1 MSNSSSA
8 IAQLSNIP
16 LVGINLGSV
25 ANAGQIL
32 PGQAGT
38 HYQWPTRDTI
48 THWVKNLGVRLIRFP
63 FELQRAIDLSSI
75 DGLPGQGA
83 NLNQDFVTRWKEMLG
98 WISADSNGE
107 AKIIPDP
114 HHYMRLHRY
123 ETDANGNLT
132 GRILPPEQAGNQ
144 SGWKAT
150 ELVLIKDG
158 NSAGGGGSWSAV
170 HLANFHQKLV
180 AGCDDPMVL
189 GWGLGNEPYSNGDT
203 GAKDYITLPNL
214 ETLYINTMNTVLQA
228 LRNSSKKPV
237 FICGLEF
244 ATAKDW
250 ATKSANL
257 QAKIVD
263 PANAIVWEAH
273 AYADVDGGSSGA
285 YNGDNTTISATALRD
300 TIVGPFLTY
309 AKTNKMAAF
318 IGETGIPP
326 TDAGRTALKNLL
338 DKAKAEKTP
347 VTLWVTGPGTDG
359 EKMSLEAS
367 NQAAT
372 VTMVTPY
379 FAERITQWG
388 YAQA

>member
-8 IAQLSNIP
+8 IAQLKNIP

-32 PGQAGT
+32 PGEAGT

-48 THWVKNLGVRLIRFP
+48 THWVKDLGVRLIRFP
-63 FELQRAIDLSSI
+63 FELQRAIDLSTI

-83 NLNQDFVTRWKEMLG
+83 NLNQEFVRRWTEMLG
-98 WISADSNGE
+98 WIRTDSNGE

-123 ETDANGNLT
+123 ETDANGKLT
-132 GRILPPEQAGNQ
+132 GRILPANEAGNQ
-144 SGWKAT
+144 NGWKAT
-150 ELVLIKDG
+150 EQVLIKDG
-158 NSAGGGGSWSAV
+158 NSVTGGSWSAV

-180 AGCDDPMVL
+180 TGCDDPMVL
-189 GWGLGNEPYSNGDT
+189 GWGLGNEPYSNT
-203 GAKDYITLPNL
+203 AAGAKDYITLPNL
-214 ETLYINTMNTVLQA
+214 ETLYITTMNTVLQA
-228 LRNSSKKPV
+228 LRNSSRKPV

-244 ATAKDW
+244 A
-250 ATKSANL
+250 SARNWKTLSMNL
-257 QAKIVD
+257 QSKIVD

-273 AYADVDGGSSGA
+273 GYGDVDKSSSGA
-285 YNGDNTTISATALRD
+285 YNGDNTLISPTVLRD
-300 TIVGPFLTY
+300 EIVGPFLDY
-309 AKTNKMAAF
+309 AGANKMAAY

-326 TDAGRTALKNLL
+326 TAAGRTALKNLL
-338 DKAKAEKTP
+338 DKLKVEKVP

-367 NQAAT
+367 NHAET
-372 VTMVTPY
+372 VALLKPY
-379 FAERITQWG
+379 FAERIANWN
-388 YAQA
+388 YAAL

>member
-8 IAQLSNIP
+8 IAQLTNIP

-32 PGQAGT
+32 PGSAGT
-38 HYQWPTRDTI
+38 HYQWPTEDTI
-48 THWVKNLGVRLIRFP
+48 NHWVRDLGVRLIRFP
-63 FELQRAIDLSSI
+63 FELQRAINLSST

-83 NLNQDFVTRWKEMLG
+83 SLNTDFTKNWQLMLER
-98 WISADSNGE
+98 IRSASNGE
-107 AKIIPDP
+107 ARIIPDP

-123 ETDANGNLT
+123 ETDNYGQLT
-132 GRILPPEQAGNQ
+132 GSLYPPEKAGNQ
-144 SGWKAT
+144 SGWKVT
-150 ELVLIKDG
+150 EQVLIQDG
-158 NSAGGGGSWSAV
+158 NAVGGGSWSAV

-180 AGCDDPMVL
+180 VACDDPMVL
-189 GWGLGNEPYSNGDT
+189 GWGLGNEPYSST
-203 GAKDYITLPNL
+203 SSACAKDYITLPNL

-237 FICGLEF
+237 FICGLEY
-244 ATAKDW
+244 ASAKYW
-250 ATKSANL
+250 SSVSANL
-257 QAKIVD
+257 QSKIVD

-273 AYADVDGGSSGA
+273 GYADVDGSSSGA
-285 YNGDNTTISATALRD
+285 YNGDNTQISPTALRD

-338 DKAKAEKTP
+338 EKAKAEKTP
-347 VTLWVTGPGTDG
+347 LTLWVAGPGTDG

-367 NQAAT
+367 NHATT
-372 VTMVTPY
+372 VTMVQPY
-379 FAERITQWG
+379 FAERIAQWG
-388 YAQA
+388 YTQA

>member
-8 IAQLSNIP
+8 IAQLTNIP
-16 LVGINLGSV
+16 LLGINLGSV
-25 ANAGQIL
+25 ANNGQIL

-63 FELQRAIDLSSI
+63 FDLQRAINLSQL

-83 NLNQDFVTRWKEMLG
+83 SLNQDFVDQWHQLLG
-98 WISADSNGE
+98 WIRDDSNGE

-132 GRILPPEQAGNQ
+132 GRILPASEAGNQ
-144 SGWKAT
+144 TGWKAT
-150 ELVLIKDG
+150 ELVMIANG
-158 NSAGGGGSWSAV
+158 NGVNGNYWSAV

-180 AGCDDPMVL
+180 VGCDDPMVL
-189 GWGLGNEPYSNGDT
+189 GWGLGNEPYSNT
-203 GAKDYITLPNL
+203 TAGAKDYITLPNL
-214 ETLYINTMNTVLQA
+214 EALYISTMNTVLQA

-244 ATAKDW
+244 ASAKNW
-250 ATKSANL
+250 ATVSVNL
-257 QAKIVD
+257 QSKIVD

-273 AYADVDGGSSGA
+273 AYGDYDKSSSGK
-285 YNGDNTTISATALRD
+285 YLDHLDQISPTVLRD
-300 TIVGPFLTY
+300 EIAGPFLTY
-309 AKTNKMAAF
+309 AKANKMAAF

-326 TDAGRTALKNLL
+326 TDSGRIALKNLL
-338 DKAKAEKTP
+338 DKAKAEQVP

-372 VTMVTPY
+372 VTLVTPY
-379 FAERITQWG
+379 FAQRIAQWG

>member
-8 IAQLSNIP
+8 IAQLKNIP

-32 PGQAGT
+32 PGSAGT

-63 FELQRAIDLSSI
+63 FELQRAIDLSTI

-83 NLNQDFVTRWKEMLG
+83 NLDQEFVRRWKEMLG
-98 WISADSNGE
+98 WISADSNGQ
-107 AKIIPDP
+107 ARIIPDP

-132 GRILPPEQAGNQ
+132 GNLYKPENAGNQ
-144 SGWKAT
+144 PGWKVT
-150 ELVLIKDG
+150 EQVLIKDG
-158 NSAGGGGSWSAV
+158 NSVGGGSWSAV

-180 AGCDDPMVL
+180 AGCDDAMVL

-203 GAKDYITLPNL
+203 KAKDYITPTDM
-214 ETLYINTMNTVLQA
+214 ESLYISTMNTVLQA

-244 ATAKDW
+244 ASASGW

-273 AYADVDGGSSGA
+273 GYGDLNKGSSGA
-285 YNGDNTTISATALRD
+285 YEGDNTLISPTVLRD
-300 TIVGPFLTY
+300 EIVGPFLTY
-309 AKTNKMAAF
+309 AKSNKMAAY
-318 IGETGIPP
+318 IGETGVPP
-326 TDAGRTALKNLL
+326 TAAGRTALKNLL
-338 DKAKAEKTP
+338 DKAKAEKVP
-347 VTLWVTGPGTDG
+347 VTLWVAGPGTDG

-367 NQAAT
+367 NHAET
-372 VTMVTPY
+372 VTMITPY

>member
-8 IAQLSNIP
+8 IAQLKNIP

-32 PGQAGT
+32 PGSAGT

-63 FELQRAIDLSSI
+63 FELQRAIELSTI

-83 NLNQDFVTRWKEMLG
+83 NLNQEFVRRWKEMLG

-107 AKIIPDP
+107 ARIIPDP

-123 ETDANGNLT
+123 ETDANGKLT
-132 GRILPPEQAGNQ
+132 GRILPADQAGNQ
-144 SGWKAT
+144 NGWKAT
-150 ELVLIKDG
+150 ESVLIKDG
-158 NSAGGGGSWSAV
+158 NSVGGGSWSAV

-189 GWGLGNEPYSNGDT
+189 GWGLGNEPYSNTTT
-203 GAKDYITLPNL
+203 GAKDYITLASL

-244 ATAKDW
+244 ATARYW

-257 QAKIVD
+257 QSRIVD

-273 AYADVDGGSSGA
+273 GYGDVDKSSSGA
-285 YNGDNTTISATALRD
+285 YAGDNTLISPTVLRD
-300 TIVGPFLTY
+300 EIVGPFLTY
-309 AKTNKMAAF
+309 AKTNKMAAY

-326 TDAGRTALKNLL
+326 TAAGRTALKNLL
-338 DKAKAEKTP
+338 EKAKAEKVP

-367 NQAAT
+367 NDADP
-372 VTMVTPY
+372 VL
-379 FAERITQWG
+379 R
-388 YAQA
+388 

>member
-8 IAQLSNIP
+8 VSQLKNIP

-25 ANAGQIL
+25 ANAGQIV
-32 PGQAGT
+32 PGEAGT
-38 HYQWPTRDTI
+38 HYQWPNRGTI
-48 THWVKNLGVRLIRFP
+48 TTWVKNRGVRLIRFP
-63 FELQRAIDLSSI
+63 FELQRAIQLSTL

-83 NLNQDFVTRWKEMLG
+83 NLNTDFVKRWKEMLG
-98 WISADSNGE
+98 WIREDSNGE
-107 AKIIPDP
+107 ARIIPDP

-132 GRILPPEQAGNQ
+132 GRILPAAEAGNQ
-144 SGWKAT
+144 NGWKAT
-150 ELVLIKDG
+150 ESVLIKDG
-158 NSAGGGGSWSAV
+158 NGVNGTFWSAV

-180 AGCDDPMVL
+180 TECDDPMVL
-189 GWGLGNEPYSNGDT
+189 GWGVGNEPYSNT
-203 GAKDYITLPNL
+203 TVGAKDYITFPAL
-214 ETLYINTMNTVLQA
+214 EALYISTMNTVLQA

-244 ATAKDW
+244 ASARNW
-250 ATKSANL
+250 ATVSANL
-257 QAKIVD
+257 QSKIVD

-273 AYADVDGGSSGA
+273 AYGDYDKSSSGA
-285 YNGDNTTISATALRD
+285 YANNNDLISPTVLRD
-300 TIVGPFLTY
+300 EIVGPFLTY

-326 TDAGRTALKNLL
+326 TAAGRTALKNLL
-338 DKAKAEKTP
+338 DKAKAEKVP

-367 NQAAT
+367 NQAET
-372 VTMVTPY
+372 VALVTPY
-379 FAERITQWG
+379 FAERIALWG

>member
-8 IAQLSNIP
+8 IAQLKNIP

-32 PGQAGT
+32 PGEAGT

-48 THWVKNLGVRLIRFP
+48 THWVKDLGVRLIRFP
-63 FELQRAIDLSSI
+63 FELQRAIDLSTI

-83 NLNQDFVTRWKEMLG
+83 NLNQEFVRRWTEMLG
-98 WISADSNGE
+98 WIRTDSNGE

-123 ETDANGNLT
+123 ETDANGKLT
-132 GRILPPEQAGNQ
+132 GRILPANEAGNQ
-144 SGWKAT
+144 NGWKAT
-150 ELVLIKDG
+150 EQVLIKDG
-158 NSAGGGGSWSAV
+158 NSAGGGSWSAV

-180 AGCDDPMVL
+180 TGCDDPMVL
-189 GWGLGNEPYSNGDT
+189 GWGLGNEPYSNT
-203 GAKDYITLPNL
+203 TAGAKDYITLPNL
-214 ETLYINTMNTVLQA
+214 ETLYITTMNTVLQA
-228 LRNSSKKPV
+228 LRNSSRKPV

-244 ATAKDW
+244 A
-250 ATKSANL
+250 SARNWKTVSMNL
-257 QAKIVD
+257 QSKIVD

-273 AYADVDGGSSGA
+273 GYGDVDKSSSGA
-285 YNGDNTTISATALRD
+285 YNGDNTLISPTVLRD
-300 TIVGPFLTY
+300 EIVGPFLDY
-309 AKTNKMAAF
+309 AGANKMAAY

-326 TDAGRTALKNLL
+326 TAAGRTALKNLL
-338 DKAKAEKTP
+338 DKLKAEKVP

-367 NQAAT
+367 NHAET
-372 VTMVTPY
+372 VALLKPY
-379 FAERITQWG
+379 FAERIANWN
-388 YAQA
+388 YAAL

>member
-8 IAQLSNIP
+8 IAQLKNIP

-32 PGQAGT
+32 PGEAGT

-48 THWVKNLGVRLIRFP
+48 THWVKDLGVRLIRFP
-63 FELQRAIDLSSI
+63 FELQRAIDLSTI

-83 NLNQDFVTRWKEMLG
+83 NLNQEFVRRWTEMLG
-98 WISADSNGE
+98 WIRTDSNGE

-123 ETDANGNLT
+123 ETDTNGKLT
-132 GRILPPEQAGNQ
+132 GRILPANEAGNQ
-144 SGWKAT
+144 NGWKAT
-150 ELVLIKDG
+150 EQVLIKDG
-158 NSAGGGGSWSAV
+158 NSVAGGSWSAV

-180 AGCDDPMVL
+180 TGCDDSMVL
-189 GWGLGNEPYSNGDT
+189 GWGLGNEPYSNT
-203 GAKDYITLPNL
+203 TAGAKDYITLPNL
-214 ETLYINTMNTVLQA
+214 ETLYITTMNTVLQA
-228 LRNSSKKPV
+228 LRNSSRKPV

-244 ATAKDW
+244 A
-250 ATKSANL
+250 SARNWKTLSMNL
-257 QAKIVD
+257 QSKIVD

-273 AYADVDGGSSGA
+273 GYGDVDKSSSGA
-285 YNGDNTTISATALRD
+285 YNGDNTLISPTVLRD
-300 TIVGPFLTY
+300 EIVGPFLDY
-309 AKTNKMAAF
+309 AGANKMAAY

-326 TDAGRTALKNLL
+326 TAAGRTALKNLL
-338 DKAKAEKTP
+338 DKLKAEKVP

-367 NQAAT
+367 NHAET
-372 VTMVTPY
+372 VALLKPY
-379 FAERITQWG
+379 FAERIANWN
-388 YAQA
+388 YAAL

>member
-8 IAQLSNIP
+8 IAQLTNIP
-16 LVGINLGSV
+16 LLGINLGSV

-38 HYQWPTRDTI
+38 HYQWPNRDTI

-63 FELQRAIDLSSI
+63 FELQRAIDLSTI

-83 NLNQDFVTRWKEMLG
+83 NLNKEFVSRWKEMLT
-98 WISADSNGE
+98 WISEDSGGQ

-123 ETDANGNLT
+123 QTDANGQLT
-132 GRILPPEQAGNQ
+132 GNLYRKEDAGNQ
-144 SGWKAT
+144 EGWKVT
-150 ELVLIKDG
+150 ESVLIKDG
-158 NSAGGGGSWSAV
+158 NAAGGGSWSAV

-180 AGCDDPMVL
+180 TECDDPMVL
-189 GWGLGNEPYSNGDT
+189 GWGLGNEPYSNDNPN
-203 GAKDYITLPNL
+203 AKDYITATGL

-228 LRNSSKKPV
+228 LRKSSRKPV

-244 ATAKDW
+244 ASAQGW

-257 QAKIVD
+257 QSKIVD
-263 PANAIVWEAH
+263 PANAIIWEAH
-273 AYADVDGGSSGA
+273 AYADVNGGSSGV
-285 YNGDNTTISATALRD
+285 YDGDNTKISPTALRD
-300 TIVGPFLTY
+300 TIVGPFLNY

-338 DKAKAEKTP
+338 DKAKAEKVP
-347 VTLWVTGPGTDG
+347 LTLWVAGPGTDG

-379 FAERITQWG
+379 FAQRLSHWN
-388 YAQA
+388 YSAS

>member
-8 IAQLSNIP
+8 IAQLKNIP

-38 HYQWPTRDTI
+38 HYQWPTDDTI

-63 FELQRAIDLSSI
+63 FELQRAIQLSSV

-83 NLNQDFVTRWKEMLG
+83 SLNQDFIDRWKSMLKA
-98 WISADSNGE
+98 ISVASNGE

-123 ETDANGNLT
+123 ETDKNGQLTGNLYS
-132 GRILPPEQAGNQ
+132 PQDAGNQ
-144 SGWKAT
+144 SGWKVT
-150 ELVLIKDG
+150 EQVLIKDG
-158 NSAGGGGSWSAV
+158 NAVNGGSWSAV

-180 AGCDDPMVL
+180 VACDDPMVL
-189 GWGLGNEPYSNGDT
+189 GWGLGNEPYSHDDAS
-203 GAKDYITLPNL
+203 AKDYITLPNL
-214 ETLYINTMNTVLQA
+214 ETLYINTINTVLQA

-237 FICGLEF
+237 FICGLEY
-244 ATAKDW
+244 ASARDW
-250 ATKSANL
+250 VTKSANL
-257 QAKIVD
+257 QSKIID

-273 AYADVDGGSSGA
+273 GYADVDNTSSGR
-285 YNGDNTTISATALRD
+285 YDGNNDLISPTALRD
-300 TIVGPFLTY
+300 DIVGPFLTY
-309 AKTNKMAAF
+309 AKANKMAAY
-318 IGETGIPP
+318 IGETGIPA
-326 TDAGRTALKNLL
+326 TAAGRTALKNLL
-338 DKAKAEKTP
+338 DKAKAEKVP
-347 VTLWVTGPGTDG
+347 VTLWVAGPGTDG

-379 FAERITQWG
+379 FAERISQWG